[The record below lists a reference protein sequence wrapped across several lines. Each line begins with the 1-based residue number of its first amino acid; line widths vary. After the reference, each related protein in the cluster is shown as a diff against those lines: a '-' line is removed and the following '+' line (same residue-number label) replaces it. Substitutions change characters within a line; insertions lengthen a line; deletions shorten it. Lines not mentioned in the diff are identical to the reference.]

1 MTVDR
6 SRLPVPGKTPPF
18 HFPEI
23 ERSTLA
29 SGLRVWTVRHVSIP
43 VATVMLLIRRG
54 AADDPPGKEG
64 LAAITADMLD
74 EGTGKLSSIE
84 LHEALA
90 RIGAQLDSDIGPDA
104 TLFTVTVL
112 SRFMRPAVS
121 LLADIVVR
129 PSMHEADFSRV
140 RQLRLHRL
148 MQLRDMPGAVADRA
162 FMRLLYGQHP
172 YGHTPLGS
180 ELSLSS
186 LTVDDVRAYHAG
198 YIRPADAT
206 LVVAGD
212 CDHADVEAVAD
223 DVFAGLERRGDNSAA
238 SGAHAA
244 RPAATELRPPPWC
257 TSIRVAHRTR
267 GGGEKYAGLPR
278 AGRREHGARRP
289 VRQPDQPEPP
299 RGEGIHLRRADVVR
313 LPQTARV
320 RSRCR

>member
-1 MTVDR
+1 MPSAATLRVPIASRSASCRRARRSMPCRIRSPRSSHESVPMTVDR

-29 SGLRVWTVRHVSIP
+29 SGLRVWTVRHISIP

-129 PSMHEADFSRV
+129 PSMHEGDFSRV

-180 ELSLSS
+180 EVSLSS

-223 DVFAGLERRGDNSAA
+223 DVFAGW
-238 SGAHAA
+238 SGA
-244 RPAATELRPPPWC
+244 ATTPLP
-257 TSIRVAHRTR
+257 VAPT
-267 GGGEKYAGLPR
+267 LP
-278 AGRREHGARRP
+278 G
-289 VRQPDQPEPP
+289 PP
-299 RGEGIHLRRADVVR
+299 RLNFVPRPGA
-313 LPQTARV
+313 P
-320 RSRCR
+320 